1 MHIFET
7 DGQAKWALLKES
19 PMNEAGLV
27 HLSQEKDRL
36 AEVLMMN
43 WSFISH
49 SIRLNWPNM
58 NVLTTSFH
66 LGRNAPI
73 GRSLYINKFE
83 KEYTTSNAYI

>member
-43 WSFISH
+43 
-49 SIRLNWPNM
+49 
-58 NVLTTSFH
+58 
-66 LGRNAPI
+66 
-73 GRSLYINKFE
+73 
-83 KEYTTSNAYI
+83 